1 MKHMQK
7 SEVQEIA
14 CKKCRDLWPMSKC
27 NQHVST
33 DEGTVMFEDEM
44 GNTVRIGEND
54 TKRKLR
60 QAWEKVL
67 RESKKND

>member
-1 MKHMQK
+1 
-7 SEVQEIA
+7 
-14 CKKCRDLWPMSKC
+14 MSKC
-27 NQHVST
+27 NQHVSA

-67 RESKKND
+67 RESKKNN